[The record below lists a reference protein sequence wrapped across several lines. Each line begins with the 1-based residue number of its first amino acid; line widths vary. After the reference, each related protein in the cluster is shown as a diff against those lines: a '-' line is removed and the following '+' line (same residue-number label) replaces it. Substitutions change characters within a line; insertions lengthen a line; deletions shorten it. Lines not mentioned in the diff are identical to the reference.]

1 MLADCRRSRKRE
13 GAGSTGPRRATKIK
27 RDLMCLHSDAVEQS
41 RGQVWSEG
49 GGRGT
54 TAHRR
59 RNGRYLRCLEEE
71 PFLVTAIASR
81 VGTGTQSVEKTTGEL
96 FMSL

>member
-1 MLADCRRSRKRE
+1 MHACRLSAIQDAGKCRE
-13 GAGSTGPRRATKIK
+13 GWAPS
-27 RDLMCLHSDAVEQS
+27 RDENKTRFNSSDVVEES
-41 RGQVWSEG
+41 RGSVWSEG

-59 RNGRYLRCLEEE
+59 RHGRYLRCLEEE